1 MCEVLTPGPAS
12 PLFQM
17 DISMP
22 TVLTADLSSVMD
34 PPMCQL
40 APKKTHII
48 CTLGPS
54 SRSVEDLE
62 GLLQA
67 GMSVARFNFSHGTHE
82 YHAECLENL
91 RAACANVDKTCGV
104 LLDTK
109 GPEIR
114 TGMLRDGEPVEL
126 KRGNMVTLTT
136 DYSVLGT
143 AEMIAVSY
151 EHMARDVM
159 PGDNILMSDGNVMLE
174 VLETDPGSGT
184 VTCECLNS
192 ATLGERKNCNLP
204 GVKVDLPTLTEKD
217 LHDIVGFGIV
227 NDVDFIAASFVRK
240 ASDVRAIRKVL
251 DDAGGSSIKIIS
263 KVENHEG
270 LCNYDEILAES
281 DAIMVARGDL
291 GMEIPLERI
300 FWVQK
305 MMIRKANLLGKPVIT
320 AMQMLDSM
328 IAAPRPT
335 RAEATDIANIV
346 LDGADGLL
354 LGLETLEGKF
364 PLDCLETTLAIA
376 READAVYDYE
386 SRYRRQ
392 MQQINVKLAKATDS
406 VPWGERDAAIVVP
419 QAAGERV
426 GADAFGGDKNPPAV
440 DARDAAGARR
450 QPPLFSERRRA
461 NSMAARLEQFELEP
475 RVNLRKEALSAAA
488 VQTAYQ
494 IDASLI
500 VVFSHTGETT
510 RLVAKYHP
518 QCPVLSLSIPTVRG
532 GTVKWTVEGD
542 AEARQQLVYRGVV
555 PALSAPLDLQRR
567 ESEASHIVKQAGAS
581 KTDVEALSKA
591 AELGLIKP
599 GQLAVFCQLIAG
611 LSTVKVVEFAGMS
624 RPKSQT
630 FSPGETRAASPS
642 VMNRVHARRNESSH
656 LLGHIGT
663 EADLVAAAARHAV
676 AAAPES
682 PTKERAKKPKKEKS
696 EKAVKEK
703 SSKSKSTRKQ

>member
-22 TVLTADLSSVMD
+22 TVLTADLSSVME

-320 AMQMLDSM
+320 ATQMLDSM

-335 RAEATDIANIV
+335 RAEATDVANAV
-346 LDGADGLL
+346 LDGTDCVMLSG
-354 LGLETLEGKF
+354 ET
-364 PLDCLETTLAIA
+364 
-376 READAVYDYE
+376 
-386 SRYRRQ
+386 
-392 MQQINVKLAKATDS
+392 
-406 VPWGERDAAIVVP
+406 
-419 QAAGERV
+419 
-426 GADAFGGDKNPPAV
+426 
-440 DARDAAGARR
+440 AAGAY
-450 QPPLFSERRRA
+450 P
-461 NSMAARLEQFELEP
+461 
-475 RVNLRKEALSAAA
+475 
-488 VQTAYQ
+488 
-494 IDASLI
+494 
-500 VVFSHTGETT
+500 
-510 RLVAKYHP
+510 
-518 QCPVLSLSIPTVRG
+518 
-532 GTVKWTVEGD
+532 
-542 AEARQQLVYRGVV
+542 
-555 PALSAPLDLQRR
+555 R
-567 ESEASHIVKQAGAS
+567 ESVEIMASICEEAEQCV
-581 KTDVEALSKA
+581 DNYALSKA
-591 AELGLIKP
+591 LLNATMENNSGVPLTTLEA
-599 GQLAVFCQLIAG
+599 LAS
-611 LSTVKVVEFAGMS
+611 STVMTAAKTKAACIVVL
-624 RPKSQT
+624 
-630 FSPGETRAASPS
+630 AASG
-642 VMNRVHARRNESSH
+642 E
-656 LLGHIGT
+656 
-663 EADLVAAAARHAV
+663 AARVIAKYRPAV
-676 AAAPES
+676 PIVVGVVPRTSRKAIGFANREQRGHQVARQLMLTRGLVPKVIRPPANNDDSHEDEAAAPVA
-682 PTKERAKKPKKEKS
+682 AKKCVMAAVRYARRQLLCRPGDKVVAMYNVEKMC
-696 EKAVKEK
+696 AVVRVIEVTEDMLEGSL
-703 SSKSKSTRKQ
+703 SSMDSIDIP